1 MKCRTETGHWRISPL
16 CSVNCFK
23 LAISNMT
30 IVRIFELVYD
40 RVNGNRYLAYL
51 TIIFSK
57 LLYVSYFEYG
67 NSANL

>member
-30 IVRIFELVYD
+30 ILRIFELVYD
-40 RVNGNRYLAYL
+40 RVNENGISTYEINSSE
-51 TIIFSK
+51 SK
-57 LLYVSYFEYG
+57 RK
-67 NSANL
+67 